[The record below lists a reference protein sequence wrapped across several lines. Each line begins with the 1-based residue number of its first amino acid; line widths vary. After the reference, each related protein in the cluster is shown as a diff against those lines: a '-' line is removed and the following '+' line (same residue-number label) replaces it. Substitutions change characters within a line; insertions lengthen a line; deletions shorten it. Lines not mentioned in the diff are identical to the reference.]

1 MILEFKPGIFVSSRI
16 KGYNLIL
23 KNIPNVKTEN
33 LERLNEALTGNKKI
47 TLNEDYQNSFTP
59 ENNKEINFNNNFR
72 LICTCQEGEEEK
84 LSESFKSRFTLM
96 YVGQYSK
103 EEEKQI
109 LNNISEDFESSK
121 FINDIIEKY
130 ENLSKGSKTI
140 SLSQKINA
148 IKIGN
153 KLNNLNNNSKKFNL
167 ELSLYYI
174 LKGNLEKK
182 LKQLDE
188 FNSIFTI
195 IKNYDSD
202 SPIIEKKENKVISK
216 FNKLC
221 INYIEQRNKI
231 IENNNKNIIFTKT
244 FNDLLDVLHFGIYIQ
259 IPILFE
265 GIYGQGKLTAIN
277 Y

>member
-47 TLNEDYQNSFTP
+47 TLNEDFQNSFTP

-130 ENLSKGSKTI
+130 ENLSKGSKKI

-153 KLNNLNNNSKKFNL
+153 KLNNLNNNSKRFNL
-167 ELSLYYI
+167 
-174 LKGNLEKK
+174 
-182 LKQLDE
+182 
-188 FNSIFTI
+188 
-195 IKNYDSD
+195 
-202 SPIIEKKENKVISK
+202 
-216 FNKLC
+216 
-221 INYIEQRNKI
+221 
-231 IENNNKNIIFTKT
+231 
-244 FNDLLDVLHFGIYIQ
+244 
-259 IPILFE
+259 
-265 GIYGQGKLTAIN
+265 
-277 Y
+277 